1 MERLR
6 GFYALQPE
14 QAPDPGR
21 LRHDACLLARYLRG
35 GGPPASLLV
44 HRARWL
50 VGGGADGAD
59 TGAGDVEA
67 PEAGLPLADEAE
79 EEDAEGTRP
88 PEYLPQL
95 GERGH
100 HNIHKGRSTTTTA
113 NHGWSI

>member
-21 LRHDACLLARYLRG
+21 LRHDAFLLARYLRG

-44 HRARWL
+44 HLARWL

-59 TGAGDVEA
+59 AGAGDVEA

-79 EEDAEGTRP
+79 EEDAEGAWSAWAEAWLRRMFLAGGP
-88 PEYLPQL
+88 SPLVASVF
-95 GERGH
+95 GAER
-100 HNIHKGRSTTTTA
+100 
-113 NHGWSI
+113 